1 MGVVRIVEV
10 MGKFARATSSIYS
23 RHELQARASG
33 GSNNGSGENYG
44 SCISRSVFNCWGHLT
59 LSFHIAS
66 SSKVLGS

>member
-23 RHELQARASG
+23 RHELQAQAR

-44 SCISRSVFNCWGHLT
+44 SCISRSVFNCWV
-59 LSFHIAS
+59 A
-66 SSKVLGS
+66 